1 MFRRLLMNYAKK
13 IGDVCTLQATENPK
27 NPLLRNGKGK
37 LALDKLSCKTAT
49 SFFVNKKF
57 VVPTAKKWLK
67 KAGLDEQTIRQIYKL
82 PLNVTNNASL
92 SNFQFKIVHYILPT
106 KSSLCGERQTI
117 THLFVTC
124 PNVQVF
130 WVDFELWW
138 NNKNNYSIKLS
149 KNEILY
155 GVTEKLPLR
164 LGLNLCI
171 IIAKYYIHT
180 ECCKE

>member
-1 MFRRLLMNYAKK
+1 MA
-13 IGDVCTLQATENPK
+13 Q
-27 NPLLRNGKGK
+27 KG
-37 LALDKLSCKTAT
+37 
-49 SFFVNKKF
+49 
-57 VVPTAKKWLK
+57 
-67 KAGLDEQTIRQIYKL
+67 GLDEQTIHQIYKL
-82 PLNVTNNASL
+82 PFNVTSNASL

-106 KSSLCGERQTI
+106 NSSLCRDNIKDSELCHLCGERQTI

-130 WVDFELWW
+130 WADFEQWW
-138 NNKNNYSIKLS
+138 NNKNNDSIKLS

-171 IIAKYYIHT
+171 IIAKYYIHNAARND
-180 ECCKE
+180 EGYFWEAFEAILNCKLQSETHKTKAQIQS